1 MGGLVDSWPS
11 GSAQPGPGENVEQG
25 VEVALVGGACLAVR
39 LSDGSGGD
47 GAGFVG
53 DEGLRGHGGWVA
65 YETKILWIGSHVGL
79 WWTVGRLAIRR
90 RRLDSMAARPPC
102 LTFSHLGIFHA
113 RANPPRCEKARRHH
127 SKQSGHL
134 GQGGGWP
141 KDRAPLGLFWC
152 A

>member
-11 GSAQPGPGENVEQG
+11 GSAQPGQGENVEQG

-53 DEGLRGHGGWVA
+53 DEGLRGGSSVVFHEINILHGRAQWEV
-65 YETKILWIGSHVGL
+65 
-79 WWTVGRLAIRR
+79 WWTVAQVAQGPKDLGQ
-90 RRLDSMAARPPC
+90 LSWPAR
-102 LTFSHLGIFHA
+102 H
-113 RANPPRCEKARRHH
+113 NPP
-127 SKQSGHL
+127 
-134 GQGGGWP
+134 GGWP